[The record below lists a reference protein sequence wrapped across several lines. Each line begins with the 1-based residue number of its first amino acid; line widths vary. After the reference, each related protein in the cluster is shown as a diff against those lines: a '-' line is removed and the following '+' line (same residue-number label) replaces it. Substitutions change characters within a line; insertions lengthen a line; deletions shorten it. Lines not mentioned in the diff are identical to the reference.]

1 MDKLTIIEKKA
12 IIGLI
17 SCFKVMNISAQ
28 LRDQNKS
35 AGAWL
40 VMGAEIQKISGL
52 LDFISRKNKAS
63 KEFVK
68 SQLDLPVLPGK
79 EGVKE
84 YTG

>member
-1 MDKLTIIEKKA
+1 M
-12 IIGLI
+12 GLI
-17 SCFKVMNISAQ
+17 SCFKVMNVSAQ

-40 VMGAEIQKISGL
+40 IMGAEIQKISGL
-52 LDFISRKNKAS
+52 LDFISKKNKTS
-63 KEFVK
+63 REFIK
-68 SQLDLPVLPGK
+68 SQLDLPILPNK